1 MRGPAFSP
9 NGAFDKQSRWGK
21 VVGGKGR
28 EEKGGKRDHENK
40 LKITRMGEG
49 KGGRD
54 RDVESSGVHLRRA
67 PLGSKTKEPKGT
79 VRKGGL

>member
-40 LKITRMGEG
+40 LTREKTCDGGDIPTKPKNHKNGRG
-49 KGGRD
+49 KR
-54 RDVESSGVHLRRA
+54 
-67 PLGSKTKEPKGT
+67 
-79 VRKGGL
+79 RKGSGR